1 MNIRILGAHNVESK
15 RTRCVSL
22 LIDDTL
28 AIDAGGLTS
37 GLSVLEQNSLK
48 AALLT
53 HQHYDHIRDIPTLA
67 LNLSINGNGI
77 NVYATPSACKA
88 IETHLLNG
96 TIYPKFQESAEAKPV
111 INFKFVEPYKP
122 QMIEAYEVLA
132 VPVRHADSTVG
143 YQISDSEGRTI
154 FYTADTGPG
163 LSDCWQ
169 YLSPQ
174 LLIVDVTVPN
184 RFEEF
189 ARKTGHLTPALLY
202 NELVK
207 FQELKGYLPEV
218 VTVHMNPAL
227 EQEIREEVGIIASS
241 LDGEI
246 TLACEGMRLHL
257 K

>member
-22 LIDDTL
+22 IIDDTL

-37 GLSVLEQNSLK
+37 GLSILEQNRLK
-48 AALLT
+48 TALLT

-67 LNLSINGNGI
+67 LNLSTNGNGI
-77 NVYATPSACKA
+77 NVYSTPSARKA

-96 TIYPKFQESAEAKPV
+96 TLYPKFQEATEAKPA
-111 INFKFVEPYKP
+111 INFKSVEPYKP
-122 QMIEAYEVLA
+122 QMIEAYEILA
-132 VPVRHADSTVG
+132 VPVKHADSTVG
-143 YQISDSEGRTI
+143 YQVTDSEGRAI

-163 LSDCWQ
+163 LYDCWQ

-174 LLIVDVTVPN
+174 LLVVDVTVPN

-189 ARKTGHLTPALLY
+189 ARKTGHLTPALLHT
-202 NELVK
+202 ELAS
-207 FQELKGYLPEV
+207 FQELKGYLPKV
-218 VTVHMNPAL
+218 VAVHMNPAL
-227 EQEIREEVGIIASS
+227 EQEIREEVGIIARA
-241 LDGEI
+241 LGGEI